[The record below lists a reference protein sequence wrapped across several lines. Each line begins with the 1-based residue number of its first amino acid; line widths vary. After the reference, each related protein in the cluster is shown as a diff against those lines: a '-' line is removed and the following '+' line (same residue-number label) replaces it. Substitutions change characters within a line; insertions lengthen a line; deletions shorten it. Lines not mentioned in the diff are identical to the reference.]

1 MLTEHDACIQNTSNG
16 WILCRCIYKQDL
28 TCVAFMASHLIC
40 GQTNYYLSTLE
51 AFVNQFIDDL

>member
-1 MLTEHDACIQNTSNG
+1 MNT
-16 WILCRCIYKQDL
+16 LQMYIYKQDL

>member
-1 MLTEHDACIQNTSNG
+1 MMPVYETHLMDEYFADVY
-16 WILCRCIYKQDL
+16 IYKQDL